1 MLRMDKFL
9 KVSRVIKRRTLS
21 KEVCDRGQV
30 AVNSRT
36 AKAGTE
42 IKPGDVVTINFGHR
56 RLEFEVA
63 EVRENVPAR
72 EAAALYKIIEESV
85 LSKSEDI

>member
-1 MLRMDKFL
+1 LRLDKFL
-9 KVSRVIKRRTLS
+9 KVSRVIKRRTLA
-21 KEVCDRGQV
+21 KEVCDHGRV
-30 AVNSRT
+30 EVNSRA

-56 RLEFEVA
+56 RLKLGIV

-72 EAAALYKIIEESV
+72 EAAGLYKIIEETV